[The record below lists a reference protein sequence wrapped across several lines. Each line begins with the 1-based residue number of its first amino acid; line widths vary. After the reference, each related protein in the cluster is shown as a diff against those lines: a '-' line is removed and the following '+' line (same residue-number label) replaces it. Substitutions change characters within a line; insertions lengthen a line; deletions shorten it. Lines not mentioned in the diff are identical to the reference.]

1 MAQRGDGASDRAQR
15 GQACAANLTRATSCT
30 YCIQHCHRNPGK
42 KLLSLFLSS
51 LLLWLSLSFFV
62 VSGLLYCTLFL
73 LLLRLLFL
81 LVLWFLL
88 LWLSSS

>member
-1 MAQRGDGASDRAQR
+1 MGPRTALGGGKLAPRSSHEQH
-15 GQACAANLTRATSCT
+15 LVH
-30 YCIQHCHRNPGK
+30 IQHCHRNPGK